1 MSYSNDDDYEVRSKF
16 QHKLDY
22 ENVILQQMGRIAQ
35 YRSSKDIIHYQ
46 SSIDTL
52 VIMLP
57 VVLRDKVLAF
67 KKENKISFHINNE
80 GKEKYDLLWEY
91 INQLLEENNLIF
103 HTKYVKSYS

>member
-1 MSYSNDDDYEVRSKF
+1 MNYSEDDVFEKQSRF

-22 ENVILQQMGRIAQ
+22 ENIILQQMGRIAQ

-57 VVLRDKVLAF
+57 NTLRELIHDF
-67 KKENKISFHINNE
+67 KKQENIGFKIKLE
-80 GKEKYDLLWEY
+80 GQNKYDLLWEY
-91 INQLLEENNLIF
+91 INKLLEENNLIF
-103 HTKYVKSYS
+103 HTKYIKSYS